1 MRSLRTRLALLVFVI
16 ALGTVTI
23 VGLGVL
29 TSLETS
35 LRDQSLQRL
44 RDDSR
49 QYSRAIDR
57 AIDRGDTAGRINMLV
72 RDAADQST
80 ARVESDFRNV
90 WTSVGVW

>member
-35 LRDQSLQRL
+35 LRDQSRL
-44 RDDSR
+44 PARAWPGACSR
-49 QYSRAIDR
+49 R
-57 AIDRGDTAGRINMLV
+57 
-72 RDAADQST
+72 
-80 ARVESDFRNV
+80 
-90 WTSVGVW
+90 